1 MRVVALTVSRVCAK
15 SYGMRAFVLAV
26 CVFSLGCPGRVI
38 IEHIFGEPMIL
49 TLEDGVWAESTLLK
63 ISARRGEA
71 GSSVV
76 QVRNAGVGTLKLVS
90 VTRTNGA
97 SVKVES
103 DQPTDPVFEL
113 AVKDATFLEAGGVL
127 SIPVTFRPP
136 AGSDSEA
143 ATVELLFS
151 GVHDG
156 ERRVALSLIGSVAR
170 SDCLTAM
177 DVDFGRMNAGEERSA
192 VISVSNPSGIEQ
204 SATLGP
210 LEGEGAESFTVVRPA
225 ANQVVVAPRSTATIQ
240 VFHRPTSPGARQV
253 LLTLRGNTGC
263 PDLQLSLRG
272 DAVAAPRLEVEPGLT
287 LDFAA
292 VPFFAGR
299 HNLSVQQAT
308 VRNAGLGLLDFR
320 GAPTVQALNPESRVD
335 ELCLGEV
342 DVTSGACVPEAWW
355 VFGLETNVSRAFPIT
370 VTVKNA
376 SGPKRWAVTF
386 LTNDASRPE
395 VQLIVTASPM
405 VVPPCNY
412 RFDPQTLT
420 FGPVASGTSAVL
432 TANICNLAPVQ
443 AAGDLCLI
451 DSLRVVGD
459 DAASFSVDPFLSN
472 LSLRPGVCASIGVKA
487 SAAGRSG
494 IRRALLEFA
503 ISDPSRVRVQ
513 LPVSFSVP

>member
-1 MRVVALTVSRVCAK
+1 MAVCA
-15 SYGMRAFVLAV
+15 
-26 CVFSLGCPGRVI
+26 FSLGCPGRVI
-38 IEHIFGEPMIL
+38 IEQIFGEPMVL

-63 ISARRGEA
+63 ISATRGEA
-71 GSSVV
+71 GSAVV

-90 VTRTNGA
+90 VTKTNGA

-103 DQPTDPVFEL
+103 DRPANPVFEL

-127 SIPVTFRPP
+127 SIPVTFRAP

-151 GVHDG
+151 EVPEG
-156 ERRVALSLIGSVAR
+156 ERRVALSLIGSVER
-170 SDCLTAM
+170 SGCLTAM
-177 DVDFGRMNAGEERSA
+177 DVDFGRINAGEERSA
-192 VISVSNPSGIEQ
+192 VISVSNPSGVEQ
-204 SATLGP
+204 SATIGP
-210 LEGEGAESFTVVRPA
+210 LVGEGAEYFTVVRPA
-225 ANQVVVAPRSTATIQ
+225 ANQVVVAPRSTVTIP
-240 VFHRPTSPGARQV
+240 VFHRPTTPGARQV
-253 LLTLRGNTGC
+253 FLTLRATPGC
-263 PDLQLSLRG
+263 PDLRLSLRG
-272 DAVAAPRLEVEPGLT
+272 ESVAAPRLEVEPGLT

-320 GAPTVQALNPESRVD
+320 GTPSVQALNPESRVD

-355 VFGLETNVSRAFPIT
+355 VFGLEANVSRAFPIT
-370 VTVKNA
+370 VAVKDA
-376 SGPKRWAVTF
+376 SGPRRWAVKF
-386 LTNDASRPE
+386 LTNDASRAE
-395 VQLIVTASPM
+395 IQLIVTARPM

-420 FGPVASGTSAVL
+420 FGPVASGTSADL
-432 TANICNLAPVQ
+432 TGNVCNLAPVQ

-451 DSLRVVGD
+451 DSLRIVGD
-459 DAASFSVDPFLSN
+459 DAGSFSVDPFLGN
-472 LSLRPGVCASIGVKA
+472 LSLRPGVCAPVSIKA
-487 SAAGRSG
+487 NASGRSG

-503 ISDPSRVRVQ
+503 ISDPSRSRVQ